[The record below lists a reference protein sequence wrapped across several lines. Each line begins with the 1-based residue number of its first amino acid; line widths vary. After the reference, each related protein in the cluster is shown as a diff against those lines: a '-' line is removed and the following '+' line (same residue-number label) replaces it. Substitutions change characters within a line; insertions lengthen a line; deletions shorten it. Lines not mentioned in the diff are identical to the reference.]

1 LKPPLFVLSDLHIA
15 APGDFVVRGGHCV
28 VLPGNHDPE
37 LYHPEAG
44 PLLRSAKEQI
54 KHQVDKVGDEHL
66 GVLYRIILALEE
78 PTKGPPRPELDGAVS
93 WSQFIS
99 EMYGSTA
106 DAPLERWPEGVFEER
121 LALE

>member
-1 LKPPLFVLSDLHIA
+1 MSSTARIT
-15 APGDFVVRGGHCV
+15 
-28 VLPGNHDPE
+28 
-37 LYHPEAG
+37 
-44 PLLRSAKEQI
+44 KEQI
-54 KHQVDKVGDEHL
+54 KHEVDKVGDEHL

-78 PTKGPPRPELDGAVS
+78 PMKGPPRPELGGDAS

-106 DAPLERWPEGVFEER
+106 DAPLERWPEGVSEER

>member
-1 LKPPLFVLSDLHIA
+1 MSSGARIT
-15 APGDFVVRGGHCV
+15 
-28 VLPGNHDPE
+28 
-37 LYHPEAG
+37 
-44 PLLRSAKEQI
+44 KEQV
-54 KHQVDKVGDEHL
+54 KHEVDKVGDEYL

-78 PTKGPPRPELDGAVS
+78 PKKSLPDQEREGTLD

-106 DAPLERWPEGVFEER
+106 DAPLERWPEGVSEER

>member
-1 LKPPLFVLSDLHIA
+1 MSRA
-15 APGDFVVRGGHCV
+15 ARIT
-28 VLPGNHDPE
+28 
-37 LYHPEAG
+37 
-44 PLLRSAKEQI
+44 KEQI
-54 KHQVDKVGDEHL
+54 KHEIDKVGDEYL

-78 PTKGPPRPELDGAVS
+78 PMKGLPPSELGGVTG

-106 DAPLERWPEGVFEER
+106 DAPLERWPEGVPEER